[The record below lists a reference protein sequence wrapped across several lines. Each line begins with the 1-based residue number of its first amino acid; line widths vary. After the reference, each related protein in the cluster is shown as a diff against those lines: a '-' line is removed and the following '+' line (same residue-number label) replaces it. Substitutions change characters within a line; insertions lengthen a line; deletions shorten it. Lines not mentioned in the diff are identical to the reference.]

1 MLYLVDDDK
10 FIDRCLTLIS
20 PDFLLVLGLDTS
32 YFLRNLHANS
42 MKPNNGANP
51 KVIHPTDSNISM
63 RI

>member
-1 MLYLVDDDK
+1 MLYPVDDDNS
-10 FIDRCLTLIS
+10 IDRGLALII
-20 PDFLLVLGLDTS
+20 PDFLLALGLDTS

-51 KVIHPTDSNISM
+51 KAIHPTDSNISM